1 MSGCPKQ
8 LRCRARR
15 HAGWLLAAVLALAP
29 LSSWAGHDQVED
41 DLVYFLRIQPD
52 RVKQLLDG
60 GEAVWLVDL
69 RDTEEFKRQ
78 HLPGAHS
85 IPLKQLQKS
94 FMKVPRTGR
103 VVLYCSCPE
112 GNVDEGYSYQL
123 LRELGY
129 RNVSVLEG
137 GFTEWTR
144 LGYPVETDGNS

>member
-1 MSGCPKQ
+1 MFDRSDQRRHRFRRLVGCLMSGM
-8 LRCRARR
+8 LI
-15 HAGWLLAAVLALAP
+15 LLPLA
-29 LSSWAGHDQVED
+29 SWAGHDQVED
-41 DLVYFLRIQPD
+41 DLVYFLRIQAD
-52 RVKQLLDG
+52 RVKQLLDS

-69 RDTEEFKRQ
+69 REPDEFKRQ

-85 IPLKQLQKS
+85 LPLKQLQRS

-103 VVLYCSCPE
+103 VVLYCSCAE

-137 GFTEWTR
+137 GFTEWRR
-144 LGYPVETDGNS
+144 LGYPVETDGSS